1 MEKNRVCCLY
11 RVSTDKQVDYDNNN
25 EADIPMQRKAC
36 HRFADKMGWT
46 IVHEEQEDGVSGHK
60 IRAENRDKIQAIKE
74 LARKGKFDILL
85 VFMFDRIG
93 RIADETPFVVEWFVK
108 NGIQVWSTQEGEQRF
123 DNHIDKLLNYIRF
136 WQADGESEKTSIRTR
151 TSLGQ
156 MVEEGHYKGGS
167 AALGYELVKSGR
179 LNKRKHELYD
189 LKINEE
195 DAAIVRLIFDKYT
208 KEGIGIQ
215 RLANFLNNGGY
226 ANPTGNRWSYNTIR
240 NVLHNPTYTGYLR
253 SGDSRSPFIPELQII
268 SQEQFDRAQEILRQR
283 ADVLKNTPRVPLNMK
298 GNALLS
304 GNVFC
309 GHCGARLHLSTAN
322 KCYTKADGTKVKK
335 PRIRYVC
342 YGKTRKTTQCDGQSA
357 YIQHKLDSTVEG
369 IVREIFDRIKGV
381 PKSAIINSRYK
392 EELTVRKANLK
403 CTQSEYAK
411 ELEKLNKL
419 REEVV
424 KSIQG
429 ESAFSQSMLA
439 GLVEDSEKKSESL
452 KVQCEKA
459 ERDVESS
466 KTLIKDLNDQYDEI
480 ISWSSLYD
488 SAPIEAKKMIVNSMI
503 KRVDVYRNYE
513 LNVELNMNI
522 RQFFLGMEETE
533 NIPITA

>member
-1 MEKNRVCCLY
+1 MENNRVCCLY

-123 DNHIDKLLNYIRF
+123 DNHIDKL
-136 WQADGESEKTSIRTR
+136 
-151 TSLGQ
+151 
-156 MVEEGHYKGGS
+156 
-167 AALGYELVKSGR
+167 
-179 LNKRKHELYD
+179 
-189 LKINEE
+189 
-195 DAAIVRLIFDKYT
+195 
-208 KEGIGIQ
+208 
-215 RLANFLNNGGY
+215 
-226 ANPTGNRWSYNTIR
+226 
-240 NVLHNPTYTGYLR
+240 
-253 SGDSRSPFIPELQII
+253 
-268 SQEQFDRAQEILRQR
+268 
-283 ADVLKNTPRVPLNMK
+283 
-298 GNALLS
+298 
-304 GNVFC
+304 
-309 GHCGARLHLSTAN
+309 
-322 KCYTKADGTKVKK
+322 
-335 PRIRYVC
+335 
-342 YGKTRKTTQCDGQSA
+342 
-357 YIQHKLDSTVEG
+357 
-369 IVREIFDRIKGV
+369 
-381 PKSAIINSRYK
+381 
-392 EELTVRKANLK
+392 
-403 CTQSEYAK
+403 
-411 ELEKLNKL
+411 NKL

-452 KVQCEKA
+452 KLQCEKA

-480 ISWSSLYD
+480 ISWLSLYD
-488 SAPIEAKKMIVNSMI
+488 SATIVAKKMIVNSMV

-522 RQFFLGMEETE
+522 RQFFLGMEESE